1 MQKFLTHE
9 AVAEGVFNRDYC
21 SAGPTL
27 VAWQS
32 QLINNDDILMLLVER
47 LELDFVH
54 TPLKFRK
61 PWRYD
66 QCEPLQLLRRFESE
80 CE

>member
-9 AVAEGVFNRDYC
+9 AVAEGVFNRDYS

-32 QLINNDDILMLLVER
+32 HLINNEDILLLFVER

-54 TPLKFRK
+54 TPVKFRK

-66 QCEPLQLLRRFESE
+66 QCESLQEIFVEL
-80 CE
+80 